1 MHDNFKSM
9 EDVVSVITE
18 ESEPEKFVNET
29 GEESELSDKKE
40 LQTYGLSCKIKS
52 VYRLIR
58 KKLSSV
64 FKYHIKKTCT
74 EILYI
79 TDGNVPDEYISAMQ
93 NRYPDKIIT
102 VLIPHFG
109 NFKKDDRFVTEFSYF
124 VRNKKHSAKLYK
136 YQPDT
141 KNINI
146 YGIYSKIFSDITV
159 PSDIYKTEFLV
170 HYSVCARKAAAKLKP
185 DIIHSENIPFFL
197 GLEFSKNNKIL
208 PKVLQTIHNFDT
220 YSDMEP
226 FWAAINCLDKNGM
239 DRLCKDNI
247 IRKNLAALFGIK
259 NINNFSKIKECL
271 EYLYKNFELF
281 RKTYNKDEETNENIL
296 IKRLNARTVELFSF
310 AFPQD
315 MFSPVYFSIK
325 NSYFSALNSKDTDD
339 PIWAKDMFKRN
350 HLRKGKNRKFSGKIA
365 HPFDVSNF
373 RYYRD
378 FNKQYLVKEFAEKQI
393 NTKFVD
399 LNLFSKDEVKIY
411 GFLDSFYKGAL
422 LFADFHNMKD
432 EDIKIVTNS
441 VLKCFELKKNIQV
454 IFNLPFNF
462 ENTYIKSFIDFLEQQ
477 PSLNGKW
484 LLIEG
489 EINLPQFTASCD
501 MILFPTSNIIGV
513 EDVLYT
519 ALQYGCIPI
528 TTNSGICGDIVVD
541 IFDNIKT
548 GFGFKNSNNV
558 INNEQDTFTNTLLK
572 GLNFYVQNF
581 SSWKILI
588 ENAIKF
594 DTSWNN
600 ELLEEYNKIY
610 DDAL

>member
-1 MHDNFKSM
+1 MHDNLKFM

-18 ESEPEKFVNET
+18 ESELKKVVNEAS
-29 GEESELSDKKE
+29 EESEPSEEKE
-40 LQTYGLSCKIKS
+40 LQTSCLICKFEII
-52 VYRLIR
+52 YRFIR
-58 KKLSSV
+58 KKISSV
-64 FKYHIKKTCT
+64 FKSHIKTCT

-79 TDGNVPDEYISAMQ
+79 TDGNIPGEYITAMQ

-109 NFKKDDRFVTEFSYF
+109 NFKKDDRFVSDLSYF
-124 VRNKKHSAKLYK
+124 ARNKKHSAKLYK
-136 YQPDT
+136 YSLST
-141 KNINI
+141 NNINI
-146 YGIYSKIFSDITV
+146 YGIYSKIFSDISI

-170 HYSVCARKAAAKLKP
+170 HYSVCARKATEKLKP

-197 GLEFSKNNKIL
+197 GQEFSKNNKISQ
-208 PKVLQTIHNFDT
+208 KVIQTIHDFDA

-239 DRLCKDNI
+239 DRLCKDNV

-259 NINNFSKIKECL
+259 NTNNISKIKECL

-296 IKRLNARTVELFSF
+296 IKRLNKRTVELFSC

-325 NSYFSALNSKDTDD
+325 NSSFSALNSNDTND
-339 PIWAKDMFKRN
+339 PSWAKDIFKRYR
-350 HLRKGKNRKFSGKIA
+350 LKKGKNRKFSGKVA
-365 HPFDVSNF
+365 HPFDISNF

-411 GFLDSFYKGAL
+411 GFLDSFYKGTL

-432 EDIKIVTNS
+432 EGIKTVTNS
-441 VLKCFELKKNIQV
+441 ILKCFELKKNIQV
-454 IFNLPFNF
+454 IFNVPFSF

-489 EINLPQFTASCD
+489 EINLPQFAASCD
-501 MILFPTSNIIGV
+501 IILLPTSNIIGI
-513 EDVLYT
+513 EDILYT
-519 ALQYGCIPI
+519 AIQYGCIPV
-528 TTNSGICGDIVVD
+528 TTDSGICGDIVID
-541 IFDNIKT
+541 IFDNLKT
-548 GFGFKNSNNV
+548 GFGFKNSETSTNYN
-558 INNEQDTFTNTLLK
+558 QDPFTNTLLK

-588 ENAIKF
+588 ENAINY

-600 ELLEEYNKIY
+600 DLLEEYNKIY
-610 DDAL
+610 DKVL